1 MSMAYFTPLSLNAS
15 VGHFALDMIP
25 LDISAARTISLSS
38 PAFPNSVK
46 AKFWK
51 LALTDT
57 SDPNWPS
64 PLGPDH
70 NHNLSPNRPT
80 GRRLFW
86 KLALTRILDPNRST
100 AINFDD
106 GRGNGLHPLKA
117 KGELSGRGECPRKYV
132 RWKMSGSPPPLPT
145 LQPRVQLAVGIWLFR
160 HAVDVRLRRR
170 QSVVPRSSDLWRTN
184 SFTWYRTAVFCRAL
198 NSRPRVCP
206 LNETQTKI

>member
-15 VGHFALDMIP
+15 VGHFPLDMIP

-117 KGELSGRGECPRKYV
+117 KGELSGRGECPREYV
-132 RWKMSGSPPPLPT
+132 QGKMSGSPKHS
-145 LQPRVQLAVGIWLFR
+145 GSFR
-160 HAVDVRLRRR
+160 FFNSSS
-170 QSVVPRSSDLWRTN
+170 SVYWKRMSD
-184 SFTWYRTAVFCRAL
+184 ARAYIVTSQW
-198 NSRPRVCP
+198 N
-206 LNETQTKI
+206 TQEL